1 MKIREEFCKREVN
14 FEVLNDQNLYDI
26 DTGDFNSTIKN
37 NTNQSGLAYLMQYS
51 QLENSNQKAKD
62 FKTMRAVSKQSFSSS
77 NLKTALSNQSSPR
90 NLVKNQLELIDSI
103 QFDIFALNEIQNEN
117 TAIIIA
123 SEILNRYE
131 YVQQGFIHFEM
142 LSSFI
147 KKVSSSYDRKKVIYH
162 NDLHAADVL
171 QTLNTMISR
180 GNLKDK
186 MLLTNLDTFAILI
199 GAFCHDL
206 KHTGQNNTYHI
217 NARTKIAMRYN
228 DISVLENYHTA
239 QTFKH
244 LSQPAYDIF
253 ANFKQEE
260 FRIIRRRIIEGIIS
274 TDMAYHQKVLSN
286 VRGKTDLY
294 QIKEGHNFQK
304 MFSQDNDK
312 LFDEQQIIL
321 NMCLHS
327 SDVSNPA
334 KPEHISKAWTT
345 RVYDEF
351 FKQGELE
358 KEKGLPISLLCDRK
372 TTDINKA
379 MIGFINFVVMPSMD
393 MLCNLIPEI
402 RFYSE
407 NVRINLRYYIKEVEI
422 SNKADKESSD
432 SENEKS
438 KDK

>member
-1 MKIREEFCKREVN
+1 MIS
-14 FEVLNDQNLYDI
+14 VLNDKNLYDI

-62 FKTMRAVSKQSFSSS
+62 FKTMRAVSKKSFSSS

-186 MLLTNLDTFAILI
+186 ML
-199 GAFCHDL
+199 
-206 KHTGQNNTYHI
+206 
-217 NARTKIAMRYN
+217 
-228 DISVLENYHTA
+228 
-239 QTFKH
+239 
-244 LSQPAYDIF
+244 
-253 ANFKQEE
+253 
-260 FRIIRRRIIEGIIS
+260 
-274 TDMAYHQKVLSN
+274 
-286 VRGKTDLY
+286 
-294 QIKEGHNFQK
+294 
-304 MFSQDNDK
+304 
-312 LFDEQQIIL
+312 
-321 NMCLHS
+321 
-327 SDVSNPA
+327 
-334 KPEHISKAWTT
+334 
-345 RVYDEF
+345 
-351 FKQGELE
+351 
-358 KEKGLPISLLCDRK
+358 
-372 TTDINKA
+372 
-379 MIGFINFVVMPSMD
+379 
-393 MLCNLIPEI
+393 
-402 RFYSE
+402 
-407 NVRINLRYYIKEVEI
+407 
-422 SNKADKESSD
+422 
-432 SENEKS
+432 
-438 KDK
+438 

>member
-1 MKIREEFCKREVN
+1 
-14 FEVLNDQNLYDI
+14 
-26 DTGDFNSTIKN
+26 
-37 NTNQSGLAYLMQYS
+37 
-51 QLENSNQKAKD
+51 
-62 FKTMRAVSKQSFSSS
+62 
-77 NLKTALSNQSSPR
+77 
-90 NLVKNQLELIDSI
+90 
-103 QFDIFALNEIQNEN
+103 
-117 TAIIIA
+117 
-123 SEILNRYE
+123 
-131 YVQQGFIHFEM
+131 
-142 LSSFI
+142 
-147 KKVSSSYDRKKVIYH
+147 
-162 NDLHAADVL
+162 
-171 QTLNTMISR
+171 
-180 GNLKDK
+180 
-186 MLLTNLDTFAILI
+186 
-199 GAFCHDL
+199 
-206 KHTGQNNTYHI
+206 
-217 NARTKIAMRYN
+217 
-228 DISVLENYHTA
+228 
-239 QTFKH
+239 
-244 LSQPAYDIF
+244 
-253 ANFKQEE
+253 
-260 FRIIRRRIIEGIIS
+260 
-274 TDMAYHQKVLSN
+274 MAYHQKVLSN

-422 SNKADKESSD
+422 SNEADKESSDSDSNSNSNSGSDSD